1 MRISDAAKEKETL
14 KPMFT
19 EDIPVDDVVRQ
30 FAQKIGASN
39 RERAEIKRKWQER
52 QKSELEQHAE
62 S

>member
-1 MRISDAAKEKETL
+1 
-14 KPMFT
+14 MFT